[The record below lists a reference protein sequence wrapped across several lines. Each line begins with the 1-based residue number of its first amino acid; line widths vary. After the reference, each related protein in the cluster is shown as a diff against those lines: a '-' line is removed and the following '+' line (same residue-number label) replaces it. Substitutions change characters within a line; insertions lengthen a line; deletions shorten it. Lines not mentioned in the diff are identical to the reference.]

1 MQPAWKD
8 RCEKVVRCSPD
19 RLREPFRSDLEFH
32 GTRGHR
38 VHQGAEPP
46 IASGR
51 TIGSIIPTPKV
62 LVLRRIDGSPGG
74 AAVGASPME
83 QRDSGISQTKVA
95 GALKKREASHQLG
108 APADEA
114 AREVPEKTLASQEGE
129 NPLTS
134 SPDQANRDALFRE
147 FALWELLHM
156 DAER

>member
-95 GALKKREASHQLG
+95 GALKNAKPHTNLVRQ
-108 APADEA
+108 DEA
-114 AREVPEKTLASQEGE
+114 AREVPEQPLASQEGE

-147 FALWELLHM
+147 FVLWELLHM